1 MKLSPIQLLEAHFE
15 KVSLERADSLNS
27 NSERDIAEKLNL
39 QVFKEIKVFPEYW
52 EHEHEIPNLKERT
65 YMVTLGL
72 RTPDDGHFEGY
83 KFEIIVSGAI
93 ACLPHEFKTKSVEDM
108 VLEYGLAL
116 LYGMLREQFAT
127 TTARMSSGQ
136 KLLPTLSF
144 LGEKS
149 TPKSKS
155 ITNKSSD

>member
-15 KVSLERADSLNS
+15 KISIERADNLNS
-27 NSERDIAEKLNL
+27 NTERDIAEKFNL
-39 QVFKEIKVFPEYW
+39 QVFKEIKAFPEYW
-52 EHEHEIPNLKERT
+52 EHEHEIPNLRERT

-72 RTPDDGHFEGY
+72 RTPDDAHFEGY
-83 KFEIIVSGAI
+83 KFEIVVSGAI
-93 ACLPHEFKTKSVEDM
+93 ACLPEEFKSKSVEDM

-127 TTARMSSGQ
+127 TTARMSTGQ

-144 LGEKS
+144 LGETS
-149 TPKSKS
+149 TPKSKLK
-155 ITNKSSD
+155 TNEATK